1 METVYIVIG
10 ISILL
15 ALIALLVIN
24 KKTGQKIEPNY
35 RLFFILG
42 ITWLPL
48 GIAIDNS
55 VFLGVGAAFLIAGLV
70 NKDKWKDAPRWSEL
84 SPEQKK
90 TKLVLVVGLAVLLLV
105 GIVAYILSK

>member
-10 ISILL
+10 IIILF

-24 KKTGQKIEPNY
+24 KKNGQKTEPNY

-55 VFLGVGAAFLIAGLV
+55 VFLGLGAAFLIAGLV
-70 NKDKWKDAPRWSEL
+70 NKDKWKDTPKWSEL
-84 SPEQKK
+84 SPEQRK
-90 TKLVLVVGLAVLLLV
+90 TKMILVVGLAVLLLI
-105 GIVAYILSK
+105 GIMAYIFTK